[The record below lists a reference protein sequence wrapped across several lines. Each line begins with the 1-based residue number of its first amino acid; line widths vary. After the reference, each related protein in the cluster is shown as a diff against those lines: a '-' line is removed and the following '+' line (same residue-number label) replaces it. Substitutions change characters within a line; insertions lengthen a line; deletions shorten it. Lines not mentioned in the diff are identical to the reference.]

1 MSRNAGRIGW
11 FLVWAVVFCDI
22 GTSVYYVPGLL
33 YANTGDRAGF
43 FVAATMAAFVLM
55 CVKEVEVTRRF
66 PSGGGVVSLAH
77 EAFGPWW
84 GCLGGQLILVDF
96 FLTVAISATSGV
108 YYIDSILHLGGAI
121 VPTVLACLALLCG
134 LNIVGI
140 KESASASLALAC
152 AAMVVDTAV
161 IGATLLHA
169 PPSFYARFL
178 DEARAL
184 SALQPVDALK
194 GYAGAWLAFSGLES
208 MSQLA
213 PAMRDTNETP
223 RRGMIAVALTVLFIA
238 PTLTFFSTFS
248 LDAAVKAAES
258 ERFIS
263 ELAHVW
269 GGHGLKLAVVL
280 TASALLMFAAN
291 TAIIG
296 AYHVQLALQRRD
308 FLPESLG
315 TLSQRYQTPYRAII
329 LCTLVPAAVILAVN
343 GDMLLLGD
351 LYAFGLL
358 GAFVLS
364 STGIDLLRWKE
375 GQRGIGFWL
384 GALTSVAVSV
394 AFVVNLFAKPLAT
407 AFGGTVTVIGLI
419 VAHGTSTGWIQR
431 ALEKIPGMV
440 PPPTPE
446 STEWTFLGVDQARNL
461 PREDVPGVLVASRGA
476 NRKIFQEA
484 ADRARARGAKR
495 VYLVYIDEVP
505 GLLFPQ
511 LARPTPEGTTVL
523 EAGCAVIREL
533 GMEPI
538 PVWGLSHSAA
548 GAVADAADACGCDT
562 VVIGATQRTL
572 IWQALRGR
580 FIQEARRQLPPEIRL
595 VVVG

>member
-33 YANTGDRAGF
+33 YATTGDKAGF

-55 CVKEVEVTRRF
+55 CIKEVEVTRRF

-108 YYIDSILHLGGAI
+108 WYIDSVLHLGDWL
-121 VPTVLACLALLCG
+121 VPTVMMCLGLLCT
-134 LNIVGI
+134 LNIIGI
-140 KESASASLALAC
+140 KESAFVSLFLAC
-152 AAMVVDTAV
+152 AAMIVDLLV
-161 IGATLLHA
+161 IGATLWHA

-178 DEARAL
+178 EEGRNLAAL
-184 SALQPVDALK
+184 PPVDALK

-223 RRGMIAVALTVLFIA
+223 RRGMIAVVISVLLIA

-248 LDAAVKAAES
+248 LEAALKQAES

-263 ELAHVW
+263 ELAAVW
-269 GGHGLKLAVVL
+269 GGAGLKLAVVL

-296 AYHVQLALQRRD
+296 AYHVQLALQRRN

-315 TLSQRYQTPYRAII
+315 ALSQRYQTPWRAII
-329 LCTLVPAAVILAVN
+329 LCTLVPALVILAVK

-364 STGIDLLRWKE
+364 SVGIDLLRWKD
-375 GQRGIGFWL
+375 GQRGTGFAL
-384 GALTSVAVSV
+384 GVLTSAAVIV
-394 AFVVNLFAKPLAT
+394 AFAVNLVAKPMAT

-419 VAHGTSTGWIQR
+419 IAHGTSTGWINR
-431 ALEKIPGMV
+431 WLEKIPGFV
-440 PPPTPE
+440 PPDISE
-446 STEWTFLGVDQARNL
+446 STEWTFLSIEQARSL
-461 PREDVPGVLVASRGA
+461 PRDAMPGVIVASRGA
-476 NRKIFQEA
+476 TRKIFQEA
-484 ADRARARGAKR
+484 TDRAHARGLRR
-495 VYLVYIDEVP
+495 VFLVYVDEVP

-533 GMEPI
+533 GMEPV

-548 GAVADAADACGCDT
+548 GAVAEAADACGCDT

-572 IWQALRGR
+572 LWQALRGR
-580 FIQEARRQLPPEIRL
+580 FIQEAKRQLPEHIRL